1 MYFAPVHRALLVVGL
16 FLTPSNA
23 SPYYG
28 LNIGH
33 SKLQARDLY
42 VDPSTCDDF
51 VIGSTNNKAGQVCV
65 GISGGVL
72 NVAYGKL
79 NGCTYSNVH
88 VYVGTTAPT
97 NRAPGS
103 FPYSSDPGGICT
115 LSADKTTASCP
126 IPVQSSWQAC
136 EKTLYIA
143 THGSV
148 TCTSGG
154 GQTGWG
160 MGTCFD
166 GSGGNCAKYW
176 TFTTHCYCPSVSVF
190 PQQYLTSTS
199 IFTSTST
206 TAFLTSTTVTYTT
219 STTSEYPTSTTVTYT
234 TSTTSTYT
242 TSTTVVYDTSTTSL
256 YTTTEYPETVITSVT
271 TSTLPLSSTTYTL
284 TCTNPRA

>member
-1 MYFAPVHRALLVVGL
+1 MYFAAIHYGLVAFGLL
-16 FLTPSNA
+16 LTSANA

-28 LNIGH
+28 INVGY
-33 SKLQARDLY
+33 SKLQARDLF

-51 VIGSTNNKAGQVCV
+51 VIGATNTKVGQVCV
-65 GISGGVL
+65 GISGGIL

-79 NGCTYSNVH
+79 NSCTYSSVH
-88 VYVGTTAPT
+88 VYVGTVPPT
-97 NRAPGS
+97 NRNPGG

-115 LSADKTTASCP
+115 LSADRTTASCP
-126 IPVQSSWQAC
+126 IPVQNSWKAC
-136 EKTLYIA
+136 EQTLYIA

-148 TCTSGG
+148 NCSPGG

-160 MGTCFD
+160 MGTCIG
-166 GSGGNCAKYW
+166 GSNGNCAKYW
-176 TFTTHCYCPSVSVF
+176 MFTTHCYCPSVSVF
-190 PQQYLTSTS
+190 PQQYQTSTS

-219 STTSEYPTSTTVTYT
+219 STTSEYSTSTTITYT

-256 YTTTEYPETVITSVT
+256 YTTTQYPETVITSVT

-284 TCTNPRA
+284 TCTNPRP

>member
-1 MYFAPVHRALLVVGL
+1 MYFAAIHYGLVAFGL
-16 FLTPSNA
+16 SLTSANA

-28 LNIGH
+28 INVGY
-33 SKLQARDLY
+33 SKLQARDLF

-51 VIGSTNNKAGQVCV
+51 VIGATNTKVGQVCV
-65 GISGGVL
+65 GISGGIL

-79 NGCTYSNVH
+79 NSCTYSSVH
-88 VYVGTTAPT
+88 VYVGTVPPT
-97 NRAPGS
+97 DRNPGG

-115 LSADKTTASCP
+115 LSADRTTASCP
-126 IPVQSSWQAC
+126 IPVQNSWRAC
-136 EKTLYIA
+136 EQTLYIA

-148 TCTSGG
+148 NCNPGG

-160 MGTCFD
+160 MGTCIG
-166 GSGGNCAKYW
+166 GSNGNCAKYW
-176 TFTTHCYCPSVSVF
+176 MFTTHCYCPS
-190 PQQYLTSTS
+190 STS

-206 TAFLTSTTVTYTT
+206 TTFLTSTMVTYTT
-219 STTSEYPTSTTVTYT
+219 STTSEYPTSTTITYT

-256 YTTTEYPETVITSVT
+256 YTTTQYPETVITSVT

-284 TCTNPRA
+284 TCTNPRP